1 MHNKKAYTQEH
12 KKESL
17 RNALIDVG
25 YDMAASQVEGMI
37 KDENAWGEFIIDGK
51 INPKCIN
58 ISDQASHSFYNNEL
72 DIWFEPDEEIF
83 HDEYGEMGIN
93 ELIEKSGISED
104 EVFDLM
110 YEGESKYI
118 NDKYGKDWK
127 DKYPEPN
134 YN

>member
-51 INPKCIN
+51 INPKCI
-58 ISDQASHSFYNNEL
+58 
-72 DIWFEPDEEIF
+72 
-83 HDEYGEMGIN
+83 
-93 ELIEKSGISED
+93 K
-104 EVFDLM
+104 
-110 YEGESKYI
+110 
-118 NDKYGKDWK
+118 
-127 DKYPEPN
+127 
-134 YN
+134 